1 MLDFIRSHNGMA
13 HHLFMHDKERK
24 LDSRQLMKIF
34 KADLVPMGNNRRMSQ
49 EIVLAKFFAFVQSS
63 EGDLFHMHCS
73 QYYEARTTCVNFFT
87 ELPRYNAIPCFT
99 GYIKSL

>member
-1 MLDFIRSHNGMA
+1 MA

-73 QYYEARTTCVNFFT
+73 QYYEAHTTHV
-87 ELPRYNAIPCFT
+87 AI
-99 GYIKSL
+99 SLRNCHDIMQYLVLQAT

>member
-1 MLDFIRSHNGMA
+1 
-13 HHLFMHDKERK
+13 
-24 LDSRQLMKIF
+24 MKIL

-73 QYYEARTTCVNFFT
+73 QYYEAHTTHV
-87 ELPRYNAIPCFT
+87 AI
-99 GYIKSL
+99 SLRNCHDIMQYLVLQAT

>member
-1 MLDFIRSHNGMA
+1 MA

-24 LDSRQLMKIF
+24 LDSRQLMKIL

-73 QYYEARTTCVNFFT
+73 QYYEAHTTHV
-87 ELPRYNAIPCFT
+87 AI
-99 GYIKSL
+99 SLRNCHDIMQYLVLQAT